1 MISNAQICENR
12 EMRMTLRRIDEERSW
27 RLCVSARSSLSGN
40 RGTMNGAAADAF
52 HEEPTCR
59 PSEGVRW

>member
-1 MISNAQICENR
+1 MISNAQICENS
-12 EMRMTLRRIDEERSW
+12 EMRMTLRRLDEDRSW
-27 RLCVSARSSLSGN
+27 KLFVSARSSLSEN

-52 HEEPTCR
+52 HKEPTCH